1 MITKTILDARLS
13 DLEQK
18 LEKKIDFKVGQA
30 VQKRESEIT
39 KLKNDLKILEEK
51 KVDGSLLDEIE
62 SLRARIERLERSI
75 SGAMIEPE
83 TRDNSKEQK
92 DESDTITPDEI

>member
-18 LEKKIDFKVGQA
+18 LEKKIDFKVAQA

-39 KLKNDLKILEEK
+39 KLKNDLKVLEEK
-51 KVDGSLLDEIE
+51 KVDGSLLDEVE

-75 SGAMIEPE
+75 SGTMVEPE
-83 TRDNSKEQK
+83 PKDNSKEQK

>member
-13 DLEQK
+13 DIEQK

-39 KLKNDLKILEEK
+39 KLKSDLKTLEEK
-51 KVDGSLLDEIE
+51 KVDGSLIDEIE
-62 SLRARIERLERSI
+62 SLRTRVERLERSI
-75 SGAMIEPE
+75 PGAMIEPAPK
-83 TRDNSKEQK
+83 DNPNEHK
-92 DESDTITPDEI
+92 DEPDTITPDEI